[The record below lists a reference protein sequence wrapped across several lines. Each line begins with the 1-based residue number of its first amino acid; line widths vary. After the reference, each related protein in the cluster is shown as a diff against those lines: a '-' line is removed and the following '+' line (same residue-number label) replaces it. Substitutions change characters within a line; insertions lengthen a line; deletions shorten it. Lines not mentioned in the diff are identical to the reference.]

1 MFEIARI
8 MRQMEGRVEP
18 LEARPAAAHVVTMTN
33 TVPFKL
39 RKIDHVVL
47 RVADREKS
55 LHFYRDVLGCPVE
68 LIQDK
73 IGLYQVRAGDSLI
86 DLIPLNEP
94 LGSMGGAGPGHEGR
108 NVDHFALQ
116 IVPFDDAAIRSY
128 LDAHDVEITGAGQR
142 YGAEG
147 LGPSIYIK
155 DPDGNVVEL
164 KGPPSN

>member
-1 MFEIARI
+1 
-8 MRQMEGRVEP
+8 
-18 LEARPAAAHVVTMTN
+18 MT
-33 TVPFKL
+33 TLPFKL
-39 RKIDHVVL
+39 RKLDHVVL
-47 RVADREKS
+47 RVADLEKS
-55 LHFYRDVLGCPVE
+55 LAFYRDVLGCPVDKV
-68 LIQDK
+68 QDQ

-94 LGSMGGAGPGHEGR
+94 LGRLGGAGPAEEGR

-116 IVPFDDAAIRSY
+116 VTPFDDAAIRAY
-128 LDAHDVEITGAGQR
+128 LAAHSVEITGAGQR

-164 KGPPSN
+164 KGPPSQV